1 MIWTYITNGL
11 SVGMVYALVAVGYS
25 MVFGILRLINF
36 SHGSVYAFGAQMALV
51 FIGLNFGVWWAL
63 FFSILSTG
71 VLAVLVNKLTLEP
84 LRKKKAI
91 PIASLIATIG
101 VFYIIQN
108 LLIVFL
114 GSEKRMFPNFYSI
127 DINLGNFPMTST
139 QLVLFIVSLL
149 LLLILTLIVNKTK
162 IGLAMRAV
170 QQSPETAAITG
181 INVNNIITFTF
192 LLGGISAA
200 IASSLI
206 GGYYQLVYPTMG
218 STMGMKAFSAAVLG
232 GIGILHGSVVGGL
245 IIGVIESIAVGYL
258 GGTYRDAFAFVILII
273 ILLIKPS
280 GIFGK
285 KTISKV

>member
-11 SVGMVYALVAVGYS
+11 SIGMVYALVAVGYS

-36 SHGSVYAFGAQMALV
+36 SHGSVYAFGAQITLV
-51 FIGLNFGVWWAL
+51 YIGMRFGVWWAL
-63 FFSILSTG
+63 FFSLLSTG
-71 VLAVLVNKLTLEP
+71 VLAVLIDKVTLAP

-101 VFYIIQN
+101 VFYIVQN
-108 LLIVFL
+108 LLIIFL
-114 GSEKRMFPNFYSI
+114 GSERRQFPSFYSI

-139 QLVLFIVSLL
+139 QVVLFCVALL

-170 QQSPETAAITG
+170 QQSPETAAING
-181 INVNNIITFTF
+181 INVNKVITFTF

-232 GIGILHGSVVGGL
+232 GIGMLHGAVVGGL
-245 IIGVIESIAVGYL
+245 VIGVIESIAVGYL